1 MGQKHTVEFAGLIY
15 KRPAPADQRFTLQ
28 AASLLLCAL
37 LILTATGVNAQ
48 FTLNVTVNTVEVAP
62 GVNSSAYEMSVFT
75 SVTDD
80 SGLPIKQL
88 SADEFSLL
96 EDSQPVEF
104 SLHEATDVPI
114 NLVLVIDTSGS
125 MAGTG
130 IAQAKEAA
138 TKFIKRLGA
147 QDRVGLIMF
156 NSKVTNLS
164 DFTSDTNALTTAVAG
179 INVVPSSG
187 TCLYDAIYEAVQMSS
202 VLPSGRRAVLVF
214 TDGRDELPDGSV
226 CSSMQI
232 DDVIQLASTTPNTPV
247 HAIGI
252 GKELDEKALDR
263 MALLTGG
270 SFLKSEAFSPL
281 DALFGKVFD
290 QLKYK
295 YELKYQSNAAPGR
308 HILTVQVNLSGN
320 KDEDTRNF
328 TLPDVPAKISFGNV
342 LENQQIGSPT
352 LLLVQVLGSPENI
365 QSVEFAAN
373 NQVLATDA
381 EYPFEYRLDPGNFAA
396 GNLSITARA
405 LSRDGSLVD
414 SAQVNVQ
421 IVSSGAVIPAPQM
434 TESPALNPPS
444 GSDETDQGLLGRLAN
459 LPVPLQIAIGAVALI
474 LILFIVVMVVR
485 LLKAKRGGGILPR
498 DDDEPV
504 METMILRKPSSDL
517 ATLTVI
523 NSDDSTLVGQSIPIT
538 NKTSTIG
545 RGTGNDIMFPKDHP
559 VSRKHVTL
567 EYKDGVFTLSEVLKS
582 GDKGL
587 ESPTFGT
594 FVNEKNIHGNA
605 VQLRKGDIIRLG
617 NRLKLEFTPQVEERA
632 SKDSDRTMDDIQD
645 EAAE

>member
-1 MGQKHTVEFAGLIY
+1 MSQEYAAKFFGS
-15 KRPAPADQRFTLQ
+15 KRNLSGIANQRTMLK
-28 AASLLLCAL
+28 AAAL
-37 LILTATGVNAQ
+37 LICAMLLLTSTVVTAQ

-62 GVNSSAYEMSVFT
+62 GINTSAYDMSVFT
-75 SVTDD
+75 SVTDET
-80 SGLPIKQL
+80 GLPVKQL
-88 SADEFSLL
+88 TADEFNVL
-96 EDSQPVEF
+96 EDSQPVKF
-104 SLHEATDVPI
+104 TLHEATDVPI

-147 QDRVGLIMF
+147 QDRVGLIAF

-164 DFTSDTNALTTAVAG
+164 DFTSDTNALTTSVAG

-202 VLPSGRRAVLVF
+202 VLPSGRRAVLIF

-232 DDVIQLASTTPNTPV
+232 DDVIQLASTTPNTPI
-247 HAIGI
+247 HSIGI

-270 SFLKSEAFSPL
+270 SFLKSEAFSQL

-290 QLKYK
+290 QLKYQ
-295 YELKYQSNAAPGR
+295 YELNYQSNAAPGR

-328 TLPDVPAKISFGNV
+328 TLPEVPAKISFGNV
-342 LENQQIGSPT
+342 LANQQIGSPT
-352 LLLVQVLGSPENI
+352 LLLIQVHGSVDNI

-373 NQVLATDA
+373 NQVLGTDS

-396 GNLSITARA
+396 GSLSITARA
-405 LSRDGSLVD
+405 LSRDGSLID
-414 SAQVNVQ
+414 STQVTVE
-421 IVSSGAVIPAPQM
+421 ILSSGAVMPAPQL
-434 TESPALNPPS
+434 TQSPSLNPLSNPEM
-444 GSDETDQGLLGRLAN
+444 DDQGLLGPIGA
-459 LPVPLQIAIGAVALI
+459 LPVPLQIVIGAVALI

-485 LLKAKRGGGILPR
+485 LLKAKRGGLVPSR
-498 DDDEPV
+498 EDDEPV

-523 NSDDSTLVGQSIPIT
+523 YSDDAGLVGQTIPIT
-538 NKTSTIG
+538 SKTTSIG
-545 RGTGNDIMFPKDHP
+545 RGMGNDLVFPKDHP
-559 VSRKHVTL
+559 VSRKHATL
-567 EYKDGVFTLSEVLKS
+567 EYKDGAFTLSEVLKS
-582 GDKGL
+582 GDKAL

-605 VQLRKGDIIRLG
+605 VQLRKGDVIRLG
-617 NRLKLEFTPQVEERA
+617 NRLKLEFVPQVEER
-632 SKDSDRTMDDIQD
+632 SSRDSDRTMDDIQD
-645 EAAE
+645 GVPE

>member
-1 MGQKHTVEFAGLIY
+1 MNQEHTAY
-15 KRPAPADQRFTLQ
+15 Y
-28 AASLLLCAL
+28 ASLKRKQSGAAGQRVALKAAGVLLCAL
-37 LILTATGVNAQ
+37 LLVTATGVNAQ
-48 FTLNVTVNTVEVAP
+48 FTLKVTLNTVEVTP
-62 GVNSSAYEMSVFT
+62 GINSSAYEMSVFT
-75 SVTDD
+75 SVTDE

-88 SADEFSLL
+88 TADEFSLL

-104 SLHEATDVPI
+104 TLHEATDVPI

-156 NSKVTNLS
+156 NSKVSNLS
-164 DFTSDTNALTTAVAG
+164 DFSSNTNALTTAVAG

-187 TCLYDAIYEAVQMSS
+187 TCLYDAVYEAVQMSS

-214 TDGRDELPDGSV
+214 TDGRDELPNGSV

-270 SFLKSEAFSPL
+270 SFLKSEAFSQL
-281 DALFGKVFD
+281 DALFDKVFN
-290 QLKYK
+290 QLKYQ
-295 YELKYQSNAAPGR
+295 YELKYQSNATPGR

-328 TLPDVPAKISFGNV
+328 TLPEVPAKISFGNV
-342 LENQQIGSPT
+342 IENQKIDSQT
-352 LLLVQVLGSPENI
+352 LLLVQVLGSPDNI

-373 NQVLATDA
+373 NQVLVTDA
-381 EYPFEYRLDPGNFAA
+381 EFPFEYRLDPGNFAA
-396 GNLSITARA
+396 GSLSITARA
-405 LSRDGSLVD
+405 LSHDGSLVD
-414 SAQVNVQ
+414 STQINVQ
-421 IVSSGAVIPAPQM
+421 IVSSGAVSPVPKN
-434 TESPALNPPS
+434 TEPPALNPPS
-444 GSDETDQGLLGRLAN
+444 TSEEASQGLLSRLGN
-459 LPVPLQIAIGAVALI
+459 LPVPLQIGIAAAALI
-474 LILFIVVMVVR
+474 LILFILVMVVR
-485 LLKAKRGGGILPR
+485 LLKIKRRNGVPGA
-498 DDDEPV
+498 DDDEPA

-523 NSDDSTLVGQSIPIT
+523 YSDDGSLVGQNIPIT
-538 NKTSTIG
+538 SKTSTIG

-567 EYKDGVFTLSEVLKS
+567 EYKDGIFTLAEVLKS

-594 FVNEKNIHGNA
+594 FVNDKNIHGNA
-605 VQLRKGDIIRLG
+605 VQLRKGDVIRLG
-617 NRLKLEFTPQVEERA
+617 NRLKLEFTPQVEER
-632 SKDSDRTMDDIQD
+632 SSRDSDRTMDDIQD